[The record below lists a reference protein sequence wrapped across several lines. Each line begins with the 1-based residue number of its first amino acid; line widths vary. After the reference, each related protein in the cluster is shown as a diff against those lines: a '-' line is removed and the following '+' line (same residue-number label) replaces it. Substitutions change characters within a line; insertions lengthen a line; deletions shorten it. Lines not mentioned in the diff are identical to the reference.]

1 MRHRSRAPRSADP
14 GANNQSIRSLR
25 KAVGNLDLRRFAE
38 VGVIHVDAAVSLRI
52 AHFDT
57 KGQSAV
63 FSHEQSNRTL
73 RFSAFVD
80 RELVSSGSPF
90 AHLLIR
96 DRTQVSQLRRSFF
109 RGLSGPRHTLPGE
122 KLMG

>member
-25 KAVGNLDLRRFAE
+25 KALGNLDLRRFAE
-38 VGVIHVDAAVSLRI
+38 VGVIHVDAAVSLRL

-80 RELVSSGSPF
+80 RELVSSGSRL
-90 AHLLIR
+90 ANLLIR
-96 DRTQVSQLRRSFF
+96 DRTEDRALRRTMC
-109 RGLSGPRHTLPGE
+109 RG
-122 KLMG
+122 M